1 MIDNSEEEEEEASK
15 FETEINICFIDKS
28 LDIKTDEE
36 KKWMWLYDDCTLKKN
51 NTYRKLAWTE

>member
-1 MIDNSEEEEEEASK
+1 MIDTSEEEEEEASE

-36 KKWMWLYDDCTLKKN
+36 KK
-51 NTYRKLAWTE
+51 